1 MKKLFMLAAIASAVA
16 SCTDADIA
24 DSAKIGHDDSA
35 SVFHASFD
43 DEDTRTH
50 IDDKVRLLWNADDR
64 ISIFTT
70 TYNQQYAFDGET
82 GDNSG
87 AFVKVSDGSFAT
99 GSEIERN
106 YAVYPYAKGN
116 KISYDNILTVTL
128 PAVQTYAENSFGMGA
143 NTMVAV
149 TENGDDYFLKFR
161 NVGGFIKLKLYG
173 DNVTIANVSIRGHK
187 LEPIAGKASVSAVYG
202 YYPTASMSDS
212 ATDTVTLDCGDGV
225 RIGSTAEEC
234 TEFWLV
240 VPPTVFSEGFTIVV
254 TDIEG
259 KIFTK
264 STSKRIEVIRN
275 GVLSMSAIEVVTSI
289 PTNQIW
295 YTSSD
300 GEIVEPY
307 RAEGFGANIVSNTY
321 ENGKG
326 VIAFDGEVTEIGEWA
341 FANCGKLTNIIIPD
355 TVTRIRCWAFCS
367 GSSLTS
373 ITIPNNVV
381 DIEEGSFAYNGR
393 TLTAF
398 YGKFASSDNKSLIV
412 NGTLIAVA
420 ADVTKY
426 DIPYGVK
433 RIGHAALGSTY
444 DITNITIP
452 DSVTEIGD
460 SAFRGC
466 SLTSITIPDS
476 VTKIENGAFSECFD
490 LSGEIT
496 IPDSVVEIGI
506 DSFLYCN
513 NITAFYGKYASP
525 DNRCLIINNVLT
537 NFAKSDLTEYTI
549 PYGITSIG
557 DYAFYCAN
565 LTSISIP
572 DSVTSIGYGA
582 FRSCHNL
589 ASINIPD
596 SIISIEAES
605 FCYCDSLMAFSGK
618 YASTDNRCLI
628 IGNKLIAF
636 APAELTEYTIPEGI
650 TSIERGAVS
659 CYNRLTSITI
669 PDSVTSIQNYA
680 FYCGYLKS
688 MYCKS
693 TTPPTLKSNAF
704 SNIQS
709 SAKIYV
715 PMASVDAYKS
725 ASGWSSY
732 ASMIEGYDF

>member
-1 MKKLFMLAAIASAVA
+1 MKKLLMLAVIASAVA

-24 DSAKIGHDDSA
+24 DSTKVGHDDSA
-35 SVFHASFD
+35 PVFHASFD

-50 IDDKVRLLWNADDR
+50 IDDKVRLLWDAYDR

-87 AFVKVSDGSFAT
+87 AFVKISDSSFAT

-187 LEPIAGKASVSAVYG
+187 SEPIAGKASVSAVYG
-202 YYPTASMSDS
+202 YYPTVAMSDS

-326 VIAFDGEVTEIGEWA
+326 VIAFDGDVTKIRYEAFFGCSSLTSINIPDSVTSIGNAA
-341 FANCGKLTNIIIPD
+341 FYECNNLTNIIIPCKVM
-355 TVTRIRCWAFCS
+355 TIGIAAFINCC
-367 GSSLTS
+367 GLTS
-373 ITIPNNVV
+373 V
-381 DIEEGSFAYNGR
+381 
-393 TLTAF
+393 
-398 YGKFASSDNKSLIV
+398 
-412 NGTLIAVA
+412 
-420 ADVTKY
+420 
-426 DIPYGVK
+426 
-433 RIGHAALGSTY
+433 
-444 DITNITIP
+444 TIP
-452 DSVTEIGD
+452 DSVTEIGY
-460 SAFRGC
+460 SAFSGC
-466 SLTSITIPDS
+466 DNLTT
-476 VTKIENGAFSECFD
+476 
-490 LSGEIT
+490 
-496 IPDSVVEIGI
+496 
-506 DSFLYCN
+506 
-513 NITAFYGKYASP
+513 FYGK
-525 DNRCLIINNVLT
+525 
-537 NFAKSDLTEYTI
+537 F
-549 PYGITSIG
+549 
-557 DYAFYCAN
+557 
-565 LTSISIP
+565 
-572 DSVTSIGYGA
+572 
-582 FRSCHNL
+582 
-589 ASINIPD
+589 
-596 SIISIEAES
+596 
-605 FCYCDSLMAFSGK
+605 
-618 YASTDNRCLI
+618 ASTDNRCLI
-628 IGNKLIAF
+628 IDGKLVAF
-636 APAELTEYTIPEGI
+636 APLGLTEYTIPNSVISIGPDIFNTYKLKSI
-650 TSIERGAVS
+650 TIPDGVTEIGGYAFASNS
-659 CYNRLTSITI
+659 MTSITI
-669 PDSVTSIQNYA
+669 PDSVTSIGNYA
-680 FYCGYLKS
+680 FAYCDSLTSIAISDNIEEIGECAFFGCSSLTAFYGQFASLDNRCLILNEELVAFAQAGLEKYTIPDNIS
-688 MYCKS
+688 SIGNSTFGGCNRLNLIIIPNSVVKIGNETFSHCYGLTNIIIPDNVTEIGGSAFNWCNNLTNIYCKPII
-693 TTPPTLKSNAF
+693 PPDLGKDAF
-704 SNIQS
+704 SEISLSVN
-709 SAKIYV
+709 IYV
-715 PMASVDAYKS
+715 PTASVDAYK
-725 ASGWSSY
+725 AAWGSY
-732 ASMIEGYDF
+732 ADKIVGYDF

>member
-1 MKKLFMLAAIASAVA
+1 MKKLLMLAVIASAVA
-16 SCTDADIA
+16 SCMDADIA
-24 DSAKIGHDDSA
+24 DSAKVGRDDSA
-35 SVFHASFD
+35 PVFHASFY

-173 DNVTIANVSIRGHK
+173 NNITIANVSIRGHK
-187 LEPIAGKASVSAVYG
+187 SEPIAGKTSVSAVYG

-234 TEFWLV
+234 TEFWFV

-275 GVLSMSAIEVVTSI
+275 GVLSMSAINVVTSI

-295 YTSSD
+295 YTSSN

-307 RAEGFGANIVSNTY
+307 ETNGFGANIISNTY

-326 VIAFDGEVTEIGEWA
+326 VIAFDGDVTEIGEWA
-341 FANCGKLTNIIIPD
+341 FANRSKLTNIIIPD
-355 TVTRIRCWAFCS
+355 NVKSIGQSAFISCE
-367 GSSLTS
+367 SL
-373 ITIPNNVV
+373 INMIIPNNV
-381 DIEEGSFAYNGR
+381 IIIGESAFENCSN
-393 TLTAF
+393 LMAF
-398 YGKFASSDNKSLIV
+398 YGKFASEDNRCLIV
-412 NGTLIAVA
+412 DDELIAFA
-420 ADVTKY
+420 PFGLTEYIIPDSVTY
-426 DIPYGVK
+426 IGNYAFSRCVNLVDITIPDCVTRIKDCAFYACENLTNIIIPDGVSEIGNFAFSHCPY
-433 RIGHAALGSTY
+433 L
-444 DITNITIP
+444 TNITIP
-452 DSVTEIGD
+452 NSVIVIGE
-460 SAFRGC
+460 SIFSRC
-466 SLTSITIPDS
+466 PRLTT
-476 VTKIENGAFSECFD
+476 
-490 LSGEIT
+490 
-496 IPDSVVEIGI
+496 
-506 DSFLYCN
+506 
-513 NITAFYGKYASP
+513 FYGKFASD
-525 DNRCLIINNVLT
+525 DNRCLIANGKLVA
-537 NFAKSDLTEYTI
+537 FATFGLTEYTI
-549 PYGITSIG
+549 PTGINSIGNWVFEYCYGIT
-557 DYAFYCAN
+557 N
-565 LTSISIP
+565 ISIP
-572 DSVTSIGYGA
+572 YSVTVIGENVFIDCG
-582 FRSCHNL
+582 
-589 ASINIPD
+589 
-596 SIISIEAES
+596 
-605 FCYCDSLMAFSGK
+605 
-618 YASTDNRCLI
+618 
-628 IGNKLIAF
+628 
-636 APAELTEYTIPEGI
+636 
-650 TSIERGAVS
+650 
-659 CYNRLTSITI
+659 RLTKI
-669 PDSVTSIQNYA
+669 
-680 FYCGYLKS
+680 YCQP
-688 MYCKS
+688 
-693 TTPPTLKSNAF
+693 TAPPTLKLNALYGI
-704 SNIQS
+704 SS

-715 PMASVDAYKS
+715 PMTSVDAYKS
-725 ASGWSSY
+725 AAGWSDY